1 MYLLVTGNPGTSHEP
16 NHAWSSQRSARH
28 STPTPTPKQ
37 VLVETVETKAEPR
50 SEAIDRSISVS

>member
-50 SEAIDRSISVS
+50 S